1 VQEAGYSFYS
11 YIILNRVLRN
21 KFRRTFKALF
31 WASMIGILGM
41 RVSIA
46 VLRVGIIQGRNDGV
60 QGLINGLHVG
70 YFVLI
75 ATVECVSAFFLLR
88 TFHKAKVLSRETAI
102 RTDLVR
108 HLMRSTEGR
117 LALLAILGIMR
128 AITYSFQVS
137 AQSATSVASQ
147 LDRFA
152 YTLEC
157 MFPVMML

>member
-1 VQEAGYSFYS
+1 MV
-11 YIILNRVLRN
+11 
-21 KFRRTFKALF
+21 
-31 WASMIGILGM
+31 GILGL

-46 VLRVGIIQGRNDGV
+46 VLRVGIIRGRNNGT
-60 QGLINGLHVG
+60 QKLINHLHVG
-70 YFVLI
+70 YFVII
-75 ATVECVSAFFLLR
+75 ATVECISAFFLLR
-88 TFHKAKVLSRETAI
+88 TFHRAKVLSRETAI
-102 RTDLVR
+102 QTDLMR

-117 LALLAILGIMR
+117 LALLALLGTMR

>member
-1 VQEAGYSFYS
+1 M
-11 YIILNRVLRN
+11 ILSRVLRN
-21 KFRRTFKALF
+21 RSRLTFKVLF
-31 WASMIGILGM
+31 WACMVGILGL
-41 RVSIA
+41 RISIA
-46 VLRVGIIQGRNDGV
+46 VLRVGIIRDDNSGTQT
-60 QGLINGLHVG
+60 LINHLHVG

-75 ATVECVSAFFLLR
+75 ALVECISSYYLLR
-88 TFHKAKVLSRETAI
+88 TFYRAKVLSHETAI
-102 RTDLVR
+102 QTDLMR

-117 LALLAILGIMR
+117 LALLALLGTMR